1 VTSPAAADDLI
12 SAVRQV
18 VAWALERHGADPAA
32 ASTTAAEA
40 CRELCRCWGGAEYW
54 IPSTYRPARNADIV
68 AAAREGMPVATISR
82 QLAVSEAT
90 VRRVVRRQSAGL
102 GSDEWVL

>member
-18 VAWALERHGADPAA
+18 VAWALERHGVDPAA
-32 ASTTAAEA
+32 ARTTAAEA

-68 AAAREGMPVATISR
+68 AAVREGLPVATISR
-82 QLAVSEAT
+82 QMAVSEAT
-90 VRRVVRRQSAGL
+90 VRRVVRRQSDGL